1 MHRVCGLRARG
12 KVRRRIRMRIRDNVR
27 HSGRV
32 AIVPPI
38 TDIRHKRKEML
49 AGTRAR
55 TARRRMRF
63 ARRMLER
70 IKPYT
75 LTARVA

>member
-1 MHRVCGLRARG
+1 
-12 KVRRRIRMRIRDNVR
+12 MRIRHNVR

-38 TDIRHKRKEML
+38 TDIRHKRREML
-49 AGTRAR
+49 AGTTAR

-63 ARRMLER
+63 ARRMLEL
-70 IKPYT
+70 IKP
-75 LTARVA
+75 